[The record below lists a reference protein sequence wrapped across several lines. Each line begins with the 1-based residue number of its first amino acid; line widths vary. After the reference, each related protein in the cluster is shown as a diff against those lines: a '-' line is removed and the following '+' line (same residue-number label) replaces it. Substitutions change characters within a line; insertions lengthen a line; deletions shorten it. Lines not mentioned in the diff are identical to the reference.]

1 MLDHF
6 LSESGDVTACA
17 EGKNA
22 DDLWCNIVDLVFESR
37 DLFIVHV
44 LCRIF
49 TDKVKAPTLH
59 DQVFPLQ
66 FACLI
71 HLVKAGFFIHA
82 DRAAPRGHKISWGFR
97 LNVK

>member
-6 LSESGDVTACA
+6 LSESGDVTAGT
-17 EGKNA
+17 EGKNT
-22 DDLWCNIVDLVFESR
+22 DDLWRDIVDLVFECGN
-37 DLFIVHV
+37 LLIVHV
-44 LCRIF
+44 LGRIVA
-49 TDKVKAPTLH
+49 DKVQTPTLH

-82 DRAAPRGHKISWGFR
+82 DRAAA
-97 LNVK
+97 